1 MESKYINK
9 AIKLLKPN
17 AEYSFT
23 NDDYSTIKW
32 DVLEGSAPT
41 QAEINEAIEQIKA
54 NETQAELD
62 NAAAKAAAQA
72 KLAALG
78 LTEDDLKAL
87 GLGGN

>member
-1 MESKYINK
+1 MSYLTK
-9 AIKLLKPN
+9 AIHSLKPN
-17 AEYSFT
+17 AEFSFT

-41 QAEINEAIEQIKA
+41 QAQIDEAIEQIKA

-62 NAAAKAAAQA
+62 NAAAKALAQA

-78 LTEDDLKAL
+78 LTTDDLKAL
-87 GLGGN
+87 GL